1 MAPMGSRSVALFIN
15 PVFSITAERAHMAT
29 CGRTPCRMQFKPGRH
44 QVTWILPP
52 GPMPPGTYHGT
63 IVATERG
70 GPLPLVC
77 NCAHDDCI
85 CPGGWHPPPA
95 ALALSNKR
103 KAALATID
111 EWDEEEE
118 EDDEEWVELTSL
130 SSLMNQDQGSA
141 NSYCTVAR
149 RVLGRWGQWPRHCHL
164 RVHAS
169 TVGLIGRDTARDQPC
184 LLVLT

>member
-1 MAPMGSRSVALFIN
+1 
-15 PVFSITAERAHMAT
+15 
-29 CGRTPCRMQFKPGRH
+29 
-44 QVTWILPP
+44 
-52 GPMPPGTYHGT
+52 MPPGTYRG
-63 IVATERG
+63 AKRAAERG
-70 GPLPLVC
+70 DPLPLVC
-77 NCAHDDCI
+77 NCAHDDCV
-85 CPGGWHPPPA
+85 CPDGRHPPPA

-103 KAALATID
+103 KAAMASIP
-111 EWDEEEE
+111 ERDEEVED
-118 EDDEEWVELTSL
+118 DDEEYWAELTGLGSWV
-130 SSLMNQDQGSA
+130 NQDQGSA